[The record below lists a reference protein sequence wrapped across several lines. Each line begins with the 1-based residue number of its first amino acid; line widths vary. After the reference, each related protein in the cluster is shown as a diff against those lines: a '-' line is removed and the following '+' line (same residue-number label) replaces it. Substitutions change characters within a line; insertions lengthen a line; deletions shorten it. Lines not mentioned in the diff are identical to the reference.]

1 MRYAVLVLEQ
11 PWWELN
17 KDPEQTS
24 VRHFLDGLSRLNGI
38 PIFYATFYDTS
49 SFDHA
54 LKYLMDA
61 RKLDEVDHL
70 ILYVAGHGA
79 GARIGN
85 GQSRSTNLTTIF
97 DRVQQYGKDKV
108 AGLILDSCELGA
120 QTEIIERG
128 VKTAKLTWAIGYGI
142 SIDWLTSMLINLHLL
157 SIMTRFSPPELRKK
171 KIFENCIQDAC
182 GMFNPFLVLDGDIGE
197 DEEPFFLSEVLTVIG
212 NSSAREPSL
221 LRADQIWPELAEK

>member
-85 GQSRSTNLTTIF
+85 GHGRSTNLTTVF
-97 DRVQQYGKDKV
+97 DRIQQYGKGKV

-120 QTEIIERG
+120 QTDIIEYG
-128 VKTAKLTWAIGYGI
+128 VETAKLTWAIGYSI
-142 SIDWLTSMLINLHLL
+142 SIDWLTSMLINLHVL
-157 SIMTRFSPPELRKK
+157 SIMTSFSPSELRKK
-171 KIFENCIQDAC
+171 KIFENCIQEAC
-182 GMFNPFLVLDGDIGE
+182 GMFNPFLVLDGDTGE
-197 DEEPFFLSEVLTVIG
+197 DDEPFFLSEVLTVVG
-212 NSSAREPSL
+212 TSSAGVARL
-221 LRADQIWPELAEK
+221 LRADQIWPELAEE